1 MGRKKSKFQKKSI
14 SFITLF
20 FISSIISAD
29 DVLKN
34 IGKHKQKF
42 EVVANEIWDYAEVGY
57 QELKSANLLI
67 NALQSEGFKIK
78 TNLAGIPT
86 AFIAE
91 FNNGGPI
98 IGILGEFDA
107 LPGLAQS
114 QSPFKEVI
122 NNSTGAGHAC
132 GHHLFG
138 AASAWAAVAIK
149 DWIIKNNIKGTIRF
163 YGTPAE
169 EGGSGKVYMVRE
181 GLFNDVDIV
190 LHWHPDDVNSA
201 NSRTSNANKSAKFTF
216 KGISAHAA
224 GSPEQGRSA
233 LDGVEAMNHMVNL
246 MREHIPQESRIHYVI
261 TKGGLAPNV
270 VPDIAEVYYY
280 VREKLLKS

>member
-1 MGRKKSKFQKKSI
+1 M
-14 SFITLF
+14 
-20 FISSIISAD
+20 
-29 DVLKN
+29 
-34 IGKHKQKF
+34 
-42 EVVANEIWDYAEVGY
+42 ANEIWDYAEVGY

-67 NALQSEGFKIK
+67 NALQSQGFEIK

-107 LPGLAQS
+107 LPGLAQT

-149 DWIIKNNIKGTIRF
+149 EWIVENNIEGTIKILW
-163 YGTPAE
+163 Y
-169 EGGSGKVYMVRE
+169 S
-181 GLFNDVDIV
+181 
-190 LHWHPDDVNSA
+190 S
-201 NSRTSNANKSAKFTF
+201 
-216 KGISAHAA
+216 
-224 GSPEQGRSA
+224 
-233 LDGVEAMNHMVNL
+233 
-246 MREHIPQESRIHYVI
+246 
-261 TKGGLAPNV
+261 
-270 VPDIAEVYYY
+270 
-280 VREKLLKS
+280 